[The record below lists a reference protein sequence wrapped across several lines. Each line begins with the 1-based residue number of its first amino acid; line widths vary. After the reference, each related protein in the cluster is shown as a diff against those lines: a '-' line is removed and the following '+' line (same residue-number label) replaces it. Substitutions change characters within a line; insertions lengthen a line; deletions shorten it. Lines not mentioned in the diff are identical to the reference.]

1 MILNKERLLTM
12 TQTFLSKRLHSDHSI
27 VCVYLTGSMLRDDP
41 FINGTA
47 DVDLVIVHN
56 QPVDEIREIIGMT
69 PEVTL
74 DIHHIEQSYYS
85 PPRKVRKDPWIG
97 SSLCFDPLL
106 LYNKGHWFEFMQASV
121 EAGFFSPEYVIY
133 RSGLFLNEARLL
145 FTELENQRNL
155 GSSIYISSYLKIIED
170 GCNAVACLSGLP
182 LTDRT
187 LMKRFNEVAEAI
199 NREDLAPILYGLIL
213 GQSSPFPYYDYFFNS
228 WKYYLEYFGN
238 SDLAPLKRH
247 PFLIIGTNIWHR
259 HYGLWQKRGAVWPKH
274 TSWMTTNISA
284 LFVICWKFL
293 RCFLQRGK
301 PNLNYFWIRLRM
313 LKRIGVIRK
322 GLTQTL
328 LKTYNKYPQI
338 FVDIF

>member
-1 MILNKERLLTM
+1 MILNKDRLLTM

-199 NREDLAPILYGLIL
+199 NREDLSTILYGLIL
-213 GQSSPFPYYDYFFNS
+213 GQNSPFPYYDYFFNS

-238 SDLAPLKRH
+238 SDLAPLKMKADRIPYYTAPVSYYWNEH
-247 PFLIIGTNIWHR
+247 L
-259 HYGLWQKRGAVWPKH
+259 A
-274 TSWMTTNISA
+274 SA
-284 LFVICWKFL
+284 LWIMAKTWCSVAKAYQLDDNEYFVTFCNMLEISPMFFAKRKSQLELFL
-293 RCFLQRGK
+293 DSIEDAQKNWGDSQGFDANDLE
-301 PNLNYFWIRLRM
+301 NL
-313 LKRIGVIRK
+313 
-322 GLTQTL
+322 
-328 LKTYNKYPQI
+328 
-338 FVDIF
+338 

>member
-12 TQTFLSKRLHSDHSI
+12 AQTFLSKRLHSDHSV
-27 VCVYLTGSMLRDDP
+27 VCVYLTGSMLQDDP

-56 QPVDEIREIIGMT
+56 QPVDEIREIVGMT

-121 EAGFFSPEYVIY
+121 EAGFFSPDYVIY
-133 RSGLFLNEARLL
+133 RSELFSNEARLL
-145 FTELENQRNL
+145 LTELENQSNL
-155 GSSIYISSYLKIIED
+155 GHSIFTSSYIKIIED
-170 GCNAVACLSGLP
+170 GCNAIACLSGLP

-187 LMKRFNEVAEAI
+187 LMKRFNEAAEAI
-199 NREDLAPILYGLIL
+199 NREDLVPMLYGLIL
-213 GQSSPFPYYDYFFNS
+213 GQNSPFPYYDYFFNS

-238 SDLAPLKRH
+238 SDLAPCKMKSDRIPYYKAPVSYYWNEHL
-247 PFLIIGTNIWHR
+247 
-259 HYGLWQKRGAVWPKH
+259 A
-274 TSWMTTNISA
+274 SA
-284 LFVICWKFL
+284 LWIMAKTWCSVAKAYQLDDNEYFSTFCNMLEISPMFFSKRKTQLEFFL
-293 RCFLQRGK
+293 DSIEEAQKNWGAAQGFDEKALE
-301 PNLNYFWIRLRM
+301 
-313 LKRIGVIRK
+313 
-322 GLTQTL
+322 TL
-328 LKTYNKYPQI
+328 
-338 FVDIF
+338 